1 MPPVRILS
9 FEQVAAVLDR
19 IDKETILTSQ
29 AQAFHAYSLQE
40 TQTPQRIGLET
51 DLHKTL
57 IMPSRINTLTSTVK
71 IVSVPKT
78 NSKDGLPGMTI
89 VLDNITGEP
98 KGLVNARLLTALRT
112 AAGSALATRAVFTS
126 KRGQDSQKLT
136 LVVFGSGAQA
146 KAHIQLLAHV
156 LPQRIQEVVIC
167 NRSLPRARDLVE
179 ELGPQMPSIS
189 IKAYSTG
196 TGEFYPEP
204 ESQGVDLSN
213 EDRLRKIVQRADV
226 ICTCTNS
233 HQALF
238 PGEWVQP
245 GAHLNMVG
253 SYTPEMHE
261 VDQTLIRRA
270 FTIVDARRECEEE
283 AGEFILAR
291 KEAGD
296 DGVLVEIGQIFNKAG
311 EFDKARFPAQIAQL
325 PITQAS
331 VLSPSTSGAPEP
343 LDTNSGSPSSTEP
356 GQAKTLTPQR
366 DVSIFKSVGIAAQD
380 VAITALV
387 LDVAEQMDVGA
398 VVPF

>member
-1 MPPVRILS
+1 
-9 FEQVAAVLDR
+9 
-19 IDKETILTSQ
+19 
-29 AQAFHAYSLQE
+29 
-40 TQTPQRIGLET
+40 
-51 DLHKTL
+51 
-57 IMPSRINTLTSTVK
+57 MPSRINTLTSTVK
-71 IVSVPKT
+71 IVSIPKA

-89 VLDNITGEP
+89 VLDNTTGEP

-112 AAGSALATRAVFTS
+112 AAGSALATRAVFNS
-126 KRGQDSQKLT
+126 KQGQDSKKLS

-156 LPQRIQEVVIC
+156 LPQRIQEVMIC
-167 NRSLPRARDLVE
+167 NRSLPRAQDLVQ
-179 ELGPQMPSIS
+179 ELEPQFPSIS
-189 IKAYSTG
+189 IKAFSTG

-204 ESQGVDLSN
+204 ENTTNLSN
-213 EDRLRKIVQRADV
+213 EDKLKRIVQRADV

-261 VDQTLIRRA
+261 VDQTLIQRA

-291 KEAGD
+291 KETGD

-311 EFDKARFPAQIAQL
+311 EFDKTHFPDEIAQL
-325 PITQAS
+325 PITLTS
-331 VLSPSTSGAPEP
+331 VLSSSTSGTPGS

-356 GQAKTLTPQR
+356 GQAKTLLPER

-387 LDVAEQMDVGA
+387 LDAAEQMDVGA

>member
-1 MPPVRILS
+1 MPLVRIVS
-9 FEQVAAVLDR
+9 FEQVATVLDS
-19 IDKETILTSQ
+19 IDMEAILTSQ

-40 TQTPQRIGLET
+40 TQTPQRIGLDT
-51 DLHKTL
+51 DAHSTL
-57 IMPSRINTLTSTVK
+57 IMPSRINTLTSVVK
-71 IVSVPKT
+71 IVSIPKT
-78 NSKDGLPGMTI
+78 NSKEGLPGMTI

-112 AAGSALATRAVFTS
+112 AAGSALATRAVFAS
-126 KRGQDSQKLT
+126 KQGQSSQKLT
-136 LVVFGSGAQA
+136 LVIFGSGAQA
-146 KAHIQLLAHV
+146 KAHIQMLAHV

-167 NRSLPRARDLVE
+167 NRSLPRARDLVQ
-179 ELGPQMPSIS
+179 ELEPQLPSIS
-189 IKAYSTG
+189 IKAFSTG
-196 TGEFYPEP
+196 TGQVYPEDI
-204 ESQGVDLSN
+204 SS
-213 EDRLRKIVQRADV
+213 EDGLKKIVQRADI

-233 HQALF
+233 RQPLF

-283 AGEFILAR
+283 AGELILAR
-291 KEAGD
+291 KETGD
-296 DGVLVEIGQIFNKAG
+296 DGVLVEIGKIFNKSG
-311 EFDKARFPAQIAQL
+311 EFDKAHFPVQIAQL
-325 PITQAS
+325 PVTS
-331 VLSPSTSGAPEP
+331 FSSSSTSGSP
-343 LDTNSGSPSSTEP
+343 LDTLGSPLSEAER
-356 GQAKTLTPQR
+356 AKTLAPR

-387 LDVAEQMDVGA
+387 LDTAEQMGVGA